1 MSSKR
6 AAESP
11 GPERATAPGYPP
23 RIGLTGSIGAGKSSV
38 AQRLADKGAVV
49 LDADAYARQATQD
62 PEVLR
67 RIAMELGEHYLQGGS
82 LDRAALAERVF
93 GDEQARRVLEG
104 IIHPWVRQ
112 AAAADEA
119 AAVAR
124 SPQPPLVVHDVPLLF
139 ETGLHRRMDATLLV
153 TAPLVD
159 RVRRLHERSGMSEE
173 AVLARD
179 ASQMPESEKLLR
191 ADFVIRND
199 GRKED
204 LDALVDELWP
214 RLLGVSP
221 AGGQVD

>member
-11 GPERATAPGYPP
+11 GPERATTPGYPP

-38 AQRLADKGAVV
+38 AKRLAAKGAVV
-49 LDADAYARQATQD
+49 LDADAYARRATED

-67 RIAMELGEHYLQGGS
+67 RIATELGEQYLRGGR

-93 GDEQARRVLEG
+93 GDEQARRALEG

-112 AAAADEA
+112 AAVADEA
-119 AAVAR
+119 AAVAG
-124 SPQPPLVVHDVPLLF
+124 SPQPPLIVHDVPLLF
-139 ETGLHRRMDATLLV
+139 EAGRDRQMDATLLV
-153 TAPLVD
+153 TAPLAD

-191 ADFVIRND
+191 ADFVIRNEGSREELD
-199 GRKED
+199 G
-204 LDALVDELWP
+204 LVEALWP
-214 RLLGVSP
+214 QLLS
-221 AGGQVD
+221 AGRSS